1 MTALVVAEAVV
12 IVFLAI
18 LVAGMLRSHADILR
32 KLHEL
37 GEGQEGGAPFQT
49 AAGVTQPGATSAQA
63 HDVAGATPAG
73 GASAIRVKGMA
84 QPTLLAFMS
93 ATCSTCHNFWERFE
107 LEEVLQTMGS
117 TRLVIITKGSEE
129 ESPAHIDHLAPKG
142 IPLVMSTQAF
152 LDYGVPGTPYF
163 VMVDGAAETVTGEG
177 SASDWDKLLDLMGF
191 AGDDVSPGAD
201 DRDRAERID
210 EELADAGI
218 LPGDP
223 QLYGEHELQGE
234 GEK

>member
-37 GEGQEGGAPFQT
+37 GAGEEGGAPFQT
-49 AAGVTQPGATSAQA
+49 AAGVTQPGTTSSQA
-63 HDVAGATPAG
+63 HDIVGATATG
-73 GASAIRVKGMA
+73 GASAIRVKGAA

-93 ATCSTCHNFWERFE
+93 ATCSTCHNFWERFD
-107 LEEVLQTMGS
+107 LEEVLRTMGS
-117 TRLVIITKGSEE
+117 TRFVIVTKGSED
-129 ESPAHIDHLAPKG
+129 ESPAHIDLLAPQG

-152 LDYGVPGTPYF
+152 VDYGVPGTPYF
-163 VMVDGAAETVTGEG
+163 VMVDGSAGMVTGEG

-191 AGDDVSPGAD
+191 AGGDVSPGAD
-201 DRDRAERID
+201 DRDRAERVD
-210 EELADAGI
+210 QELADAGI

-223 QLYGEHELQGE
+223 QLYGEPELSADGE
-234 GEK
+234 Q